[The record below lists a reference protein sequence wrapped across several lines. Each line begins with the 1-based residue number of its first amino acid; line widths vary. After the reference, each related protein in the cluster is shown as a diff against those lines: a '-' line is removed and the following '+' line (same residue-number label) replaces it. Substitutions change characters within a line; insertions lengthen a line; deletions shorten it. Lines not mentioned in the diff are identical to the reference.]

1 MKENATQ
8 AEMFP
13 KDGEADKIAKQE
25 ALLDKIGQ
33 KQGGRFSKTVK
44 PEKLFKEFHIQK
56 RRRKPTRKQIY
67 DKAMAYLK
75 YKEASDAINT
85 EEATP
90 LDESF

>member
-13 KDGEADKIAKQE
+13 LDSEANKIAKQE

-33 KQGGRFSKTVK
+33 KQGGRFPNPVK
-44 PEKLFKEFHIQK
+44 PEKLFEKFPTRK
-56 RRRKPTRKQIY
+56 RRKKPTRKQIY
-67 DKAMAYLK
+67 DKAMAHLK

>member
-1 MKENATQ
+1 MKENETQ
-8 AEMFP
+8 MEMFA
-13 KDGEADKIAKQE
+13 KDEEANKIAKHE

-33 KQGGRFSKTVK
+33 KQGGQFPNTVK
-44 PEKLFKEFHIQK
+44 PEKLFKEFYK

>member
-1 MKENATQ
+1 MKENEPQ
-8 AEMFP
+8 IEISP
-13 KDGEADKIAKQE
+13 KDEEANKIAKQE
-25 ALLDKIGQ
+25 TLLDKIGQ
-33 KQGGRFSKTVK
+33 KQGGRFFNTVK

-75 YKEASDAINT
+75 YKKTSDAINID
-85 EEATP
+85 EATP